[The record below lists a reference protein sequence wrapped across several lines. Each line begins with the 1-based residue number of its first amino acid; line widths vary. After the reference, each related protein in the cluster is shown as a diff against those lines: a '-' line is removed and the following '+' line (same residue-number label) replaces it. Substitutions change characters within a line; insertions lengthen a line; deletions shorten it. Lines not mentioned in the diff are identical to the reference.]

1 MVYGFRDAG
10 GGELVLK
17 LTPQSQY
24 GIPFKLEEKSDISFE
39 VDSTES
45 IWYKSVFRGT
55 RRISVLKLTPQSQYG
70 IRTWSTTTP
79 RQGF

>member
-24 GIPFKLEEKSDISFE
+24 GIKAYF
-39 VDSTES
+39 V
-45 IWYKSVFRGT
+45 
-55 RRISVLKLTPQSQYG
+55 VLAAFL
-70 IRTWSTTTP
+70 
-79 RQGF
+79 F